1 MNTGADM
8 KLTARQVA
16 NLANI
21 VGFNVNIEELG
32 EEMQDTEIL
41 IAVGDEGEKVAF
53 YNEQPNEGGI
63 GLGD

>member
-21 VGFNVNIEELG
+21 VGFNVNIEELVC
-32 EEMQDTEIL
+32 QSL
-41 IAVGDEGEKVAF
+41 ISYTPSMEF
-53 YNEQPNEGGI
+53 
-63 GLGD
+63 